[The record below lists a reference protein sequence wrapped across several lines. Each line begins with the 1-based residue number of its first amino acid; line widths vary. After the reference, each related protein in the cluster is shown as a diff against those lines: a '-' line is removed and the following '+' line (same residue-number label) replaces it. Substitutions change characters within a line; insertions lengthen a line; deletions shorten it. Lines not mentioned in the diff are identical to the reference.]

1 MNFKKKY
8 KVMKL
13 LFPILLLFVPHR
25 FVFLW
30 FCFHCSAN
38 KFPFNQ
44 LPGVDWKFFLELKSS
59 KKPTLWYLSGPNGSQ
74 RNVAISWGS
83 C

>member
-44 LPGVDWKFFLELKSS
+44 LPGVD
-59 KKPTLWYLSGPNGSQ
+59 
-74 RNVAISWGS
+74 
-83 C
+83 